1 MRSLLN
7 LENTKYGSV
16 VNSIHDL
23 QIDSIARMVFSDT
36 SKMNKIISILDNILL
51 DKETIEYRQS
61 ILKDFLYNR
70 TIYVT

>member
-36 SKMNKIISILDNILL
+36 SKINKIISILDNILL
-51 DKETIEYRQS
+51 DKETI
-61 ILKDFLYNR
+61 
-70 TIYVT
+70 